1 MASLLWISFQTRF
14 FSWCYGAYGAAMRC
28 NRQEKARQRE
38 MEEGMRRTLLRG
50 MSAMNM
56 EAMRLMTEAR

>member
-1 MASLLWISFQTRF
+1 MAIQFCFCVVVEINLLRF
-14 FSWCYGAYGAAMRC
+14 VVTI
-28 NRQEKARQRE
+28 NDLIRQEKARQRE